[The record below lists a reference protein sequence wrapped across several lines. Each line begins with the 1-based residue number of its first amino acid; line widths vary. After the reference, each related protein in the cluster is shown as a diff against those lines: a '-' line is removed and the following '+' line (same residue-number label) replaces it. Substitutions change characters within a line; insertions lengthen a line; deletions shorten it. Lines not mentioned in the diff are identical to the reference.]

1 MSAVSPKPKSKP
13 RGSFTRMGADLV
25 CAASRAASKVDIRLM
40 HLLDRARNIAGRRP
54 RPRAGEKRR
63 GNAAR
68 LLCKGRRETT
78 MPPRRPSGRLGETH
92 ETWLFHD
99 AGASPGKAL
108 RRDAQGGSGRLHSR
122 RSARI
127 QRRLLRRAP
136 HRRGREHSQQH
147 DAYRHAA
154 GRDLADES
162 RDRRGQPPA
171 QPSRGRGLKRGD
183 ARQSV
188 RRPVHL
194 GHRRRHPSLRRRGAR
209 TSRCRPQRHV
219 RGSDRPHPRAVGR
232 DGADRSQGKILD
244 HFTVRTLWPEV
255 GIGDIVKPYQK
266 PHPPIAGTATDPDS
280 KGLIAL
286 GRRGWWPIS
295 SHFLHPNCL
304 KSQWANYAQCCAE
317 GGHKPERANWRVAR
331 SIFVAEDDKVA
342 RSYGGDDSN
351 SPYRFYMS
359 QLTAKLKK
367 ARRMI
372 AFKPHPDMP
381 DEDVTFDYIFDN
393 VVIRGSVN
401 RVVDRILEL
410 HDQVG
415 DFGTLLYCGKDWADP
430 QLGRKSME
438 LMAEK
443 VMPAVN
449 AALAR
454 SMAAE

>member
-1 MSAVSPKPKSKP
+1 MWGGDDP
-13 RGSFTRMGADLV
+13 T
-25 CAASRAASKVDIRLM
+25 CA
-40 HLLDRARNIAGRRP
+40 RP
-54 RPRAGEKRR
+54 RS
-63 GNAAR
+63 AAATRPR
-68 LLCKGRRETT
+68 LLCKGRRATT
-78 MPPRRPSGRLGETH
+78 MSPRRPSGRLGETH

-108 RRDAQGGSGRLHSR
+108 RRDAQGGSGSLYSR
-122 RSARI
+122 RPARI
-127 QRRLLRRAP
+127 QRRLLWRAP

-147 DAYRHAA
+147 DVYRHAA

-162 RDRRGQPPA
+162 RDRRGQSSA
-171 QPSRGRGLKRGD
+171 QPSRGRGLERRD

-194 GHRRRHPSLRRRGAR
+194 GHRRWHPSLRRRGAR
-209 TSRCRPQRHV
+209 TARCRPQRRV

-232 DGADRSQGKILD
+232 DGTDRSQGKILD
-244 HFTVRTLWPEV
+244 HLDRQDAVARGRHRRHRQALSKTPSAHCRH
-255 GIGDIVKPYQK
+255 GDGPRL
-266 PHPPIAGTATDPDS
+266 
-280 KGLIAL
+280 KGADRARPARLVADLVAL
-286 GRRGWWPIS
+286 PSPQLPQEPMGQLRQG
-295 SHFLHPNCL
+295 
-304 KSQWANYAQCCAE
+304 CAE
-317 GGHKPERANWRVAR
+317 GGHRADRANWRVAR

-342 RSYGGDDSN
+342 RAYGGDDTD

-372 AFKPHPDMP
+372 AFKPHPEMP
-381 DEDVTFDYIFDN
+381 DEDVTFDYIFNN

-410 HDQVG
+410 HDHVG

-430 QLGRKSME
+430 QLGRKPWE
-438 LMAEK
+438 RRAEK
-443 VMPAVN
+443 VTPAVN